1 MRHVHFPAQTV
12 ARTVTESA
20 GPPTAPARR
29 LGDKARWY
37 LPAAV
42 TADFLGAALPVGLVF
57 EAAQQVRP
65 VYCAVGAALAWT
77 AVQALRRRYA
87 ARLLGESRGV
97 LPVLHDWLILIGV
110 LAVARVVTGEETP
123 RLAALGALLPAL
135 LITVACHKLT
145 YRHLSAARREAQAVS
160 RVLVVGEP
168 GAAEEVIAHLAA
180 RTDHPYVVVGV
191 IPVGGGSLDSGV
203 PVAARL
209 DAGMPGTPAEDASA
223 VLGAVRSHHG
233 DLVLVAP
240 GVRMTGERLRRV
252 AWALHDAG
260 LELAVF
266 PGLVEISVKRLET
279 LSAGGLAVL
288 RIAPPVRGGV
298 QPLLKSVL
306 DRAGAGLGLL
316 VLSPFFLGIVL
327 AIRFGSRGPAF
338 YSQRRIGRDGVPFVM
353 WKFRTMVVD
362 ADRMKDELS
371 GANENDGLMFKMR
384 RDPRVTRV
392 GRLLRRTSMDEL
404 PQLFN
409 VLTGSMS
416 LVGPRPPLP
425 EEVAQYDEVELRR
438 LTVRPGMTGLW
449 QISGRSDL
457 SWDETI
463 QLDLQYVDNW
473 SFTSDV
479 DVMGRTLR
487 AVVDG
492 RGAY

>member
-1 MRHVHFPAQTV
+1 MRHVHFPAQRV
-12 ARTVTESA
+12 AGAAHESV
-20 GPPTAPARR
+20 GSARR
-29 LGDKARWY
+29 HGDKARWY
-37 LPAAV
+37 RPAAV
-42 TADFLGAALPVGLVF
+42 AADFFGAAVPVGLVF
-57 EAAQQVRP
+57 DAAQQVRP
-65 VYCAVGAALAWT
+65 LYCALAAAVAWT
-77 AVQALRRRYA
+77 GVQALRRRYT
-87 ARLLGESRGV
+87 ARALGESRGV
-97 LPVLHDWLILIGV
+97 LPVVHDWLILIGV
-110 LAVARVVTGEETP
+110 LAVARVVTEEATP
-123 RLAALGALLPAL
+123 RLSALGALLPAL

-168 GAAEEVIAHLAA
+168 DAAEDVIAHLAA

-191 IPVGGGSLDSGV
+191 VPVGSGALSSGV

-209 DAGMPGTPAEDASA
+209 DEGVPEAPAGDSAA
-223 VLGAVRSHHG
+223 VLGAVASHHA

-240 GVRMTGERLRRV
+240 GVRITGERLRRV

-266 PGLVEISVKRLET
+266 PGLVEVSVKRLET

-288 RIAPPVRGGV
+288 RVAPPVSRGM
-298 QPLLKSVL
+298 QTLLKSAL
-306 DRAGAGLGLL
+306 DRVGAAAGLLL
-316 VLSPFFLGIVL
+316 LAPVFLGIVL
-327 AIRFGSRGPAF
+327 AIRLGSRGPAF
-338 YSQRRIGRDGVPFVM
+338 YRQQRIGRDGVPFVM
-353 WKFRTMVVD
+353 WKFRTMVMD
-362 ADRMKDELS
+362 AEARKAELS

-392 GRLLRRTSMDEL
+392 GRLLRRTSLDEL
-404 PQLFN
+404 PQLVN
-409 VLTGSMS
+409 VLTGNMS

>member
-1 MRHVHFPAQTV
+1 MRHVHFPAQRV
-12 ARTVTESA
+12 AGAAHESV
-20 GPPTAPARR
+20 GSARR
-29 LGDKARWY
+29 HGDKARWY
-37 LPAAV
+37 RPAAV
-42 TADFLGAALPVGLVF
+42 AADFFGAAVPVGLVF
-57 EAAQQVRP
+57 DAAQQVRP
-65 VYCAVGAALAWT
+65 LYCALAAAVAWT
-77 AVQALRRRYA
+77 GVQALRRRYT
-87 ARLLGESRGV
+87 ARALGESRGV
-97 LPVLHDWLILIGV
+97 LPVVHDWLILIGV
-110 LAVARVVTGEETP
+110 LAVARVVTEEATP
-123 RLAALGALLPAL
+123 RLSALGALLPAL

-168 GAAEEVIAHLAA
+168 DAAEDVIAHLSA

-191 IPVGGGSLDSGV
+191 VPVGSGALSSGV

-209 DAGMPGTPAEDASA
+209 DKGMSEAPAGDSAA
-223 VLGAVRSHHG
+223 VLGAVASHHA

-240 GVRMTGERLRRV
+240 GVRITGERLRRV

-260 LELAVF
+260 VELAVF
-266 PGLVEISVKRLET
+266 PGLVEVSVKRLET

-288 RIAPPVRGGV
+288 RVAPPVSRGM
-298 QPLLKSVL
+298 QTLLKSVL
-306 DRAGAGLGLL
+306 DRVGAAAGLLL
-316 VLSPFFLGIVL
+316 LAPVFLGIVL
-327 AIRFGSRGPAF
+327 AIRLGSRGPAF
-338 YSQRRIGRDGVPFVM
+338 YRQQRIGRHGVPFVM
-353 WKFRTMVVD
+353 WKFRTMVTD
-362 ADRMKDELS
+362 ADARKAELS

-392 GRLLRRTSMDEL
+392 GRLLRRTSLDEL
-404 PQLFN
+404 PQLVN
-409 VLTGSMS
+409 VLTGHMS

>member
-1 MRHVHFPAQTV
+1 MAG
-12 ARTVTESA
+12 AADDSA
-20 GPPTAPARR
+20 GPYAVPARR

-42 TADFLGAALPVGLVF
+42 TADFLGAAVPVGLVF
-57 EAAQQVRP
+57 DAAQQVRP
-65 VYCAVGAALAWT
+65 VYCAAAAALAWT
-77 AVQALRRRYA
+77 GVQALRRRYTSRA
-87 ARLLGESRGV
+87 LGESRGV

-110 LAVARVVTGEETP
+110 LAVARVVTEESTP

-135 LITVACHKLT
+135 LVTVACHKLT
-145 YRHLSAARREAQAVS
+145 YRHLTAARREAQAVS

-168 GAAEEVIAHLAA
+168 AAAEDVIAHLAA

-191 IPVGGGSLDSGV
+191 VPVGSGALESGV
-203 PVAARL
+203 PVAGRL
-209 DAGMPGTPAEDASA
+209 APQMPDAATEDPAA
-223 VLGAVRSHHG
+223 VLGAVRTHHA

-240 GVRMTGERLRRV
+240 GARFAGERLRRV
-252 AWALHDAG
+252 AWALHDARM
-260 LELAVF
+260 ELAVF

-288 RIAPPVRGGV
+288 RVAPPVRRGV
-298 QPLLKSVL
+298 QTALKAVL
-306 DRAGAGLGLL
+306 DRIGAGLGLL
-316 VLSPFFLGIVL
+316 ALSPFFLAVVL
-327 AIRFGSRGPAF
+327 AIRFSSPGPAF
-338 YSQRRIGRDGVPFVM
+338 YSQRRVGRDGVPFVM

-362 ADRMKDELS
+362 ADKLKAELS

-404 PQLFN
+404 PQLVN

>member
-1 MRHVHFPAQTV
+1 MAG
-12 ARTVTESA
+12 AAADSA
-20 GPPTAPARR
+20 GPYAVPARR

-42 TADFLGAALPVGLVF
+42 TADFLGAAVPVGLVF
-57 EAAQQVRP
+57 DAAQQVRP
-65 VYCAVGAALAWT
+65 VYCAVAAALAWT
-77 AVQALRRRYA
+77 GVQALRRRYTSRA
-87 ARLLGESRGV
+87 LGESRGV

-110 LAVARVVTGEETP
+110 LAVARVVTEESTP

-135 LITVACHKLT
+135 LVTVACHKLT
-145 YRHLSAARREAQAVS
+145 YRHLTAARREAQAVS

-168 GAAEEVIAHLAA
+168 AAAEDVIAHLAA

-191 IPVGGGSLDSGV
+191 VPVGSGALESGV
-203 PVAARL
+203 PVAGRL
-209 DAGMPGTPAEDASA
+209 APQMPDAATEDPAA
-223 VLGAVRSHHG
+223 VLGAVRAHHA

-240 GVRMTGERLRRV
+240 GARFAGERLRRV
-252 AWALHDAG
+252 AWALHDARM
-260 LELAVF
+260 ELAVF

-288 RIAPPVRGGV
+288 RVAPPVRRGV
-298 QPLLKSVL
+298 QTALKAVL
-306 DRAGAGLGLL
+306 DRIGAGLGLL
-316 VLSPFFLGIVL
+316 ALSPFFLAVVL
-327 AIRFGSRGPAF
+327 AIRFSSRGPAF
-338 YSQRRIGRDGVPFVM
+338 YCQRRVGRDGVPFVM

-362 ADRMKDELS
+362 ADKLKAELS
-371 GANENDGLMFKMR
+371 GSNENDGLMFKMR

-404 PQLFN
+404 PQLVN

>member
-1 MRHVHFPAQTV
+1 MRHVHIPAQRV
-12 ARTVTESA
+12 ARAARESL
-20 GPPTAPARR
+20 APARR

-37 LPAAV
+37 RPAAIA
-42 TADFLGAALPVGLVF
+42 ADLLGAAIPVGLVF
-57 EAAQQVRP
+57 DAAQQVRP
-65 VYCAVGAALAWT
+65 LYCALAAAVAWT
-77 AVQALRRRYA
+77 GVQALRRRYA
-87 ARLLGESRGV
+87 TRTLGESRGV
-97 LPVLHDWLILIGV
+97 LPVVHDWLILIGV
-110 LAVARVVTGEETP
+110 LAVARVVTEEATP
-123 RLAALGALLPAL
+123 RLSALGALLPAL
-135 LITVACHKLT
+135 LITIAVHKLT

-168 GAAEEVIAHLAA
+168 DAAEDVIAHLAA

-191 IPVGGGSLDSGV
+191 VPVGAGPLASGV

-209 DAGMPGTPAEDASA
+209 DGTAPEAPNGDSAA
-223 VLGAVRSHHG
+223 VLGAVASHHA

-240 GVRMTGERLRRV
+240 GVRITGERLRRI
-252 AWALHDAG
+252 AWALHDTG

-266 PGLVEISVKRLET
+266 PGLVEVSVKRLET

-288 RIAPPVRGGV
+288 RVAPPVSRGV
-298 QPLLKSVL
+298 QTLLKSAL
-306 DRAGAGLGLL
+306 DRVGAAAGLLL
-316 VLSPFFLGIVL
+316 LSPVLLGIVL
-327 AIRFGSRGPAF
+327 AIRLGSRGPAF
-338 YSQRRIGRDGVPFVM
+338 YRQRRIGRDGVPFVM

-362 ADRMKDELS
+362 ADALKAELS

-392 GRLLRRTSMDEL
+392 GRLLRRTSLDEL
-404 PQLFN
+404 PQLVN
-409 VLTGSMS
+409 VLIGNMS

-425 EEVAQYDEVELRR
+425 EEVAKYDEVELRR

>member
-1 MRHVHFPAQTV
+1 MRHVHFPAQRV
-12 ARTVTESA
+12 ARTAQGS
-20 GPPTAPARR
+20 TAPARR

-37 LPAAV
+37 LPAALA
-42 TADFLGAALPVGLVF
+42 ADFLGAAVPVGLVF

-65 VYCAVGAALAWT
+65 VYCALGAALAWT
-77 AVQALRRRYA
+77 GVQALRRRYA
-87 ARLLGESRGV
+87 ARMLGESRGV

-110 LAVARVVTGEETP
+110 LAVARVVTEEDTP
-123 RLAALGALLPAL
+123 RLSALGALLPAL

-168 GAAEEVIAHLAA
+168 EAAEDVIAHLAA

-191 IPVGGGSLDSGV
+191 VPVGAGASASGV

-209 DAGMPGTPAEDASA
+209 GEAMPQAPGGDSAA
-223 VLGAVRSHHG
+223 VLGAVRSHHA

-240 GVRMTGERLRRV
+240 GARFAGDRLRRV

-266 PGLVEISVKRLET
+266 PGLVEVSVKRLET
-279 LSAGGLAVL
+279 LTAGGLAVL
-288 RIAPPVRGGV
+288 RVAPPVSRGW
-298 QPLLKSVL
+298 QTLLKSVL
-306 DRAGAGLGLL
+306 DRAGAGIGLL
-316 VLSPFFLGIVL
+316 LLSPLFLGIVL
-327 AIRFGSRGPAF
+327 AIRFGSHGPAF
-338 YSQRRIGRDGVPFVM
+338 YRQRRIGRDGVPFVM

-362 ADRMKDELS
+362 ADARKADLA

-409 VLTGSMS
+409 VLSGHMS

-425 EEVAQYDEVELRR
+425 EEVAKYDEVELRR